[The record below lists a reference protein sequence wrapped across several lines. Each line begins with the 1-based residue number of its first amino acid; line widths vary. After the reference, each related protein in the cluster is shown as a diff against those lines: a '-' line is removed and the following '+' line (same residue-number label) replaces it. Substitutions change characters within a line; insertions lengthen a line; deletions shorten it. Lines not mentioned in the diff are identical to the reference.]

1 MGHSCEEAIDTDDME
16 FPISKVKRIAKKKFE
31 MIDNVYPF

>member
-1 MGHSCEEAIDTDDME
+1 MEQSKEAIDTDDME

-31 MIDNVYPF
+31 MINNCYPF